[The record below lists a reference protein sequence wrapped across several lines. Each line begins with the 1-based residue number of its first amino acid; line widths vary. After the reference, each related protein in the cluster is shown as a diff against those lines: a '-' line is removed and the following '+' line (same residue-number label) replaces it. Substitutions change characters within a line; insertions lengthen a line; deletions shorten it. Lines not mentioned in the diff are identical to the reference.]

1 MTSTDA
7 STAAVIA
14 TNATAVTPAR
24 VPLDP
29 AWKSVLECAT
39 LEVFEMMAATRL
51 TAYLLP
57 ACAPRSEPSTHAK
70 KQSRL
75 TAMVGMAGVLC
86 GITTIHCSTDTAIR
100 LASKMAGAEAAK
112 NPNIVNDAMGEL
124 CNMVAGNFKTKVAS
138 LAGRCM
144 LSVSTV
150 ITGENYALQS
160 AEPSE
165 SLQVSLLFESS
176 PIHISLITQS

>member
-1 MTSTDA
+1 VTSTNA
-7 STAAVIA
+7 STAAVTA
-14 TNATAVTPAR
+14 TNATPAPAR

-51 TAYLLP
+51 TPYIVSAP
-57 ACAPRSEPSTHAK
+57 ALHSEPSIHAK

-86 GITTIHCSTDTAIR
+86 GITTIHCSADTAIR

-112 NPNIVNDAMGEL
+112 DPNIVNDAMGEL

-138 LAGRCM
+138 LADHCM

-176 PIHISLITQS
+176 LIHISLITQS

>member
-1 MTSTDA
+1 
-7 STAAVIA
+7 
-14 TNATAVTPAR
+14 
-24 VPLDP
+24 
-29 AWKSVLECAT
+29 
-39 LEVFEMMAATRL
+39 
-51 TAYLLP
+51 
-57 ACAPRSEPSTHAK
+57 
-70 KQSRL
+70 
-75 TAMVGMAGVLC
+75 MAGVLC

-100 LASKMAGAEAAK
+100 LASKMAGTEAAQD
-112 NPNIVNDAMGEL
+112 PNIVNDAIGEL
-124 CNMVAGNFKTKVAS
+124 CNVVAGNFKAKIPS
-138 LAGRCM
+138 LADHCM